1 MWLFWLLLLITL
13 LLVQIYNFNL
23 NRSEWFI
30 VIILYRLLLINFFL
44 KKIWKKHLISHM
56 ERTHLSYFTWIYL
69 ANYCTY
75 MQNICDKFKAEFHKT
90 EMLWKVI

>member
-1 MWLFWLLLLITL
+1 MWVSWLLFLITL
-13 LLVQIYNFNL
+13 LLVQFYNFNL
-23 NRSEWFI
+23 NGSEWFI
-30 VIILYRLLLINFFL
+30 IIILYRLLLINFFFFFNL
-44 KKIWKKHLISHM
+44 EKHLISHM

-75 MQNICDKFKAEFHKT
+75 MQNICDKFKPEFHKT